1 MSPSYIHI
9 QHCPSTLL
17 SSINTD
23 TLSLFYPHNELRIRL
38 ELLESSSHF
47 LLPGNSSQ
55 LSTLYNCFAASHCTN
70 HLISSLY
77 PYPQPPTDCSR
88 YSQSLPLSL
97 DQLFCPWSFNHW
109 CWPSRTWKS
118 CRLSADTLRLST
130 RRKLSAQCGYASH
143 DLSCGRRT
151 SLPDTTHIR
160 YPVRLDHLG
169 QRMSPKCRTDR
180 TEITMHYCPCLGC
193 SQRTPTCPLV
203 YSCRRDESGR
213 APRMHADHVA
223 RVNR

>member
-9 QHCPSTLL
+9 QHCPPSLL
-17 SSINTD
+17 SSINTN

-130 RRKLSAQCGYASH
+130 RRKLSAQCRYASH
-143 DLSCGRRT
+143 DLSLDDVRRALTRRT
-151 SLPDTTHIR
+151 SVIQCGLIHHGHRMFQKYLTWGCDRCIEMALPWDRHPPWFMVLSRQYVSGVAPIIR
-160 YPVRLDHLG
+160 RWSRCYG
-169 QRMSPKCRTDR
+169 KQS
-180 TEITMHYCPCLGC
+180 
-193 SQRTPTCPLV
+193 
-203 YSCRRDESGR
+203 
-213 APRMHADHVA
+213 
-223 RVNR
+223 